1 MLKRRPGI
9 LCFREAFE
17 KVNFNYIFRLD
28 EFEAKPIIR
37 EIIEGLKYC
46 SSMNVVHRNLKLS
59 NILINEHF
67 QIRLAGFFLAK
78 L

>member
-1 MLKRRPGI
+1 MLKRGPGF
-9 LCFREAFE
+9 LCLGEAFK
-17 KVNFNYIFRLD
+17 KVIFNHIFRLG
-28 EFEAKPIIR
+28 EVEVLSIIR

-67 QIRLAGFFLAK
+67 AIKLAGFFLAK